1 MVAGVGAGGADAGGD
16 ELSFGGKD
24 GPEGGDFFRRTHK
37 AFESGGGGE
46 GGEELDLL
54 GRIFL
59 NANFGEVGFVHTREN
74 GDAEDEWGVFGVISG
89 SLGGAEHF
97 GAATGVDGEHLHIE
111 PRGTG
116 DGFGDG
122 VGDIVKF

>member
-1 MVAGVGAGGADAGGD
+1 MVAGVGAAGADAGSD
-16 ELSFGGKD
+16 ELGFGGKD

-46 GGEELDLL
+46 GGEVLDLL
-54 GRIFL
+54 GGIFL
-59 NANFGEVGFVHTREN
+59 DADFGEVGFVHTGED
-74 GDAEDEWGVFGVISG
+74 GDAENEGGVLGFLSG

-97 GAATGVDGEHLHIE
+97 GAAAGVDGEHLHIE
-111 PRGTG
+111 PRGTS
-116 DGFGDG
+116 DSFGDG